1 MGDEREELVC
11 QLMLNS
17 LNAPD
22 EKKAFFNKIDSKYTA
37 KTESEKTVTDTGK
50 KKTPVDTKPTIEYTK

>member
-1 MGDEREELVC
+1 
-11 QLMLNS
+11 MLNS